1 MVIQIDKNIP
11 FAGEKSEVIA
21 THLKKFWT
29 PQMRSDIYAEVQAN
43 PTEFSSDIQKA
54 VSLLHSEAKA

>member
-29 PQMRSDIYAEVQAN
+29 PQMRTDIYAEVKAN
-43 PTEFSSDIQKA
+43 PSEFSTDIQKA
-54 VSLLHSEAKA
+54 LELLHSDAKA

>member
-29 PQMRSDIYAEVQAN
+29 PQMRTDIYAEVKAN
-43 PTEFSSDIQKA
+43 PSEFSADIQKA
-54 VSLLHSEAKA
+54 LELLHSDAKA